1 MVTVSFTKFR
11 QKATDYFNAVEHGET
26 IQVLRHGKVV
36 ARIVPPAPSK
46 QPSWKT
52 SKPFV
57 IPGFHF
63 SDAILKE
70 RKLS

>member
-11 QKATDYFNAVEHGET
+11 QKATSYIDAVEKGET

-36 ARIVPPAPSK
+36 ARVVPPVSK

-57 IPGFHF
+57 IPGLDF
-63 SDAILKE
+63 SKAILKE
-70 RKLS
+70 RRLS